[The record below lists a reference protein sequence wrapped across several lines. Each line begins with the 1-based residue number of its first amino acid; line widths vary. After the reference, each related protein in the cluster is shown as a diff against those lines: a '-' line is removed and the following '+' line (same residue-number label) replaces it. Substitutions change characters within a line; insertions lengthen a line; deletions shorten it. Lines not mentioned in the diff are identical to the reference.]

1 MSPSRGRTTPPEE
14 AGFALIEI
22 LISGVVAVIATG
34 AVFTLMQATART
46 AGDQRKR
53 TQAYAVA
60 QEDQARLRAMRLPS
74 LNRLNETRT
83 VTVDGTEFTVVS
95 TGTFANDVTGLLTCG
110 NGTSSADYVKIASK
124 VTWANMGA
132 TPPTE
137 IRSIVAPPSGSL
149 KPNSGT
155 LSFRITDAAE
165 VGLAGI
171 GLSGVGAGTFSGTT
185 DSSGCAVF
193 PEQAA
198 GAYTL
203 TTSGGATGIVDTNGK
218 PPGPRPIT
226 VNPGVTNTV
235 TIHYGP
241 GGAIPVNFKT
251 RVGSGSLFTSTADS
265 IIAFNSGMEAGAM
278 LVGTPG
284 GTRVTSLE
292 AKPVFPFTSAVTV
305 YAGSC
310 VENNPGT
317 GTPASASVVVPA
329 GGTTAIQTVQLP
341 ALNLKVWTGKNSS
354 NPGSGYNGADVWIED
369 NDCDNSSGNP
379 VTRRYD
385 TNSSGNLPDPGLPWG
400 TYDVCAD
407 DNGGSSGRRNRAND
421 VSVKNLS
428 SGTTVNLYLGTGSG
442 QVSES
447 GRCP

>member
-1 MSPSRGRTTPPEE
+1 M
-14 AGFALIEI
+14 
-22 LISGVVAVIATG
+22 
-34 AVFTLMQATART
+34 
-46 AGDQRKR
+46 
-53 TQAYAVA
+53 
-60 QEDQARLRAMRLPS
+60 
-74 LNRLNETRT
+74 
-83 VTVDGTEFTVVS
+83 
-95 TGTFANDVTGLLTCG
+95 
-110 NGTSSADYVKIASK
+110 
-124 VTWANMGA
+124 
-132 TPPTE
+132 
-137 IRSIVAPPSGSL
+137 
-149 KPNSGT
+149 
-155 LSFRITDAAE
+155 
-165 VGLAGI
+165 
-171 GLSGVGAGTFSGTT
+171 
-185 DSSGCAVF
+185 F

>member
-155 LSFRITDAAE
+155 A
-165 VGLAGI
+165 
-171 GLSGVGAGTFSGTT
+171 
-185 DSSGCAVF
+185 
-193 PEQAA
+193 
-198 GAYTL
+198 
-203 TTSGGATGIVDTNGK
+203 
-218 PPGPRPIT
+218 
-226 VNPGVTNTV
+226 
-235 TIHYGP
+235 
-241 GGAIPVNFKT
+241 
-251 RVGSGSLFTSTADS
+251 
-265 IIAFNSGMEAGAM
+265 
-278 LVGTPG
+278 
-284 GTRVTSLE
+284 
-292 AKPVFPFTSAVTV
+292 
-305 YAGSC
+305 
-310 VENNPGT
+310 
-317 GTPASASVVVPA
+317 
-329 GGTTAIQTVQLP
+329 QLP
-341 ALNLKVWTGKNSS
+341 
-354 NPGSGYNGADVWIED
+354 DH
-369 NDCDNSSGNP
+369 
-379 VTRRYD
+379 RR
-385 TNSSGNLPDPGLPWG
+385 G
-400 TYDVCAD
+400 
-407 DNGGSSGRRNRAND
+407 
-421 VSVKNLS
+421 
-428 SGTTVNLYLGTGSG
+428 
-442 QVSES
+442 
-447 GRCP
+447 